1 MKKVTSYVSLPT
13 GRGELLLLVVT
24 VPLPGD
30 DLGVEDG
37 VDEQSEEAEGQPP
50 PVEEALPEDEEHGGG
65 LEQHEAAQPRHRGV
79 EGPG

>member
-1 MKKVTSYVSLPT
+1 MCHFQQGVVSWWWWWS
-13 GRGELLLLVVT
+13 VVT

-37 VDEQSEEAEGQPP
+37 VGEQSEEAEGQPP

-79 EGPG
+79 EAPG